1 MQDVT
6 DEVLNSIS
14 TMYSENPP
22 EFIYYVTLYNIF
34 SEFLDDISE
43 DVLPNDAVGF
53 KQTKIW
59 NMLYNFQKDA
69 VLAIIN
75 KLEKYNG
82 CILAETSLFWCFAR
96 KS

>member
-1 MQDVT
+1 MINPMLLWKDKSRLQDVT

-53 KQTKIW
+53 KQTKI
-59 NMLYNFQKDA
+59 LS
-69 VLAIIN
+69 
-75 KLEKYNG
+75 
-82 CILAETSLFWCFAR
+82 TSSKNITVVF
-96 KS
+96 